1 MYNRLKHNI
10 STLISRSLTSVYQLV
25 TTDRAYERGV
35 QSVHRSGETR
45 RVRES
50 LKRPTGE
57 GYTSIEFVRRPH
69 WINFN
74 VFTLWLNH
82 MKKEN
87 GPMQCI
93 IQNGELDCRHIKKHS
108 WVYIPSQPHRL
119 WNVERARLESCRS
132 WVRFITFTW
141 YTHSLSTYWKPK

>member
-1 MYNRLKHNI
+1 LGFQYVDNV
-10 STLISRSLTSVYQLV
+10 SSV
-25 TTDRAYERGV
+25 
-35 QSVHRSGETR
+35 
-45 RVRES
+45 
-50 LKRPTGE
+50 PGE

-82 MKKEN
+82 MKNEN

-132 WVRFITFTW
+132 WVRFPVGSTLRLFNW
-141 YTHSLSTYWKPK
+141 YRCFSAKYTALRSKSKVWLNRKISSGALYT